1 MAQPRLKTFLFI
13 VLSLG
18 CLFAS
23 CGKKEKQ
30 ISKIDQ
36 AREALNNR
44 QYATATIILRELFE
58 KNPDSGEIKVLLASA
73 LTGSA
78 GFDFTQSFPAFEQAL
93 KMTNSDSS
101 IPVSDDNIKASAP
114 DKPANPNELSLYL
127 EKTLRGMS
135 GEIIKFL
142 NILKFIPFVDKGDG
156 RDKIKEAIL
165 VLEGISEEDKYYTTS
180 VGYSLLLNS
189 IQFLNLLRDIF
200 GEFTNK
206 DSGSIRFKR
215 ESELICNVKY
225 SEVVDNSISSTYY
238 MRNAVKNLNQIAVT
252 KAQVATIIKKLVQ
265 LTESFENVVQA
276 SRTDLR
282 FIGDALEEIGRRNCT

>member
-200 GEFTNK
+200 GEFTN
-206 DSGSIRFKR
+206 
-215 ESELICNVKY
+215 
-225 SEVVDNSISSTYY
+225 
-238 MRNAVKNLNQIAVT
+238 
-252 KAQVATIIKKLVQ
+252 
-265 LTESFENVVQA
+265 
-276 SRTDLR
+276 
-282 FIGDALEEIGRRNCT
+282 